1 MARWLCVIK
10 AESVIICL
18 DYVYYPQGIINCLF
32 NGLIIMPD
40 QYLYRVVSNWSFIDN
55 GLMIVLSKRIQ

>member
-1 MARWLCVIK
+1 MAWWLCVIK

-18 DYVYYPQGIINCLF
+18 DYVYYPQEIINCLF

-40 QYLYRVVSNWSFIDN
+40 QYLCQVSNWSFIDN
-55 GLMIVLSKRIQ
+55 GLLIMCLSKRIQ